1 MEDVETNDFDL
12 QPQKRA
18 AKSTI
23 KTQINNLS
31 KIKEKRALL
40 TESKINPTFDR
51 LKFGIDLEKY
61 GKEIE
66 FRVGKELKAAA
77 YPYLPPY
84 EQKRRMKGFK
94 NNKAGSVNKYQE
106 YDEEINSLPISKNKI
121 YPNLSISY
129 RMYQKSLGIN
139 NVYIMNNKLVIDIT
153 GKLMADYGDL
163 GLLHIDN
170 IKDALIKLQ
179 ELGLFSFNIEKFLKR
194 ANYYL
199 GDYTLDL
206 YLQNPETVNRIIK
219 AMSSYYPLYSNTHS
233 LSKYKRHGLFY
244 RRKAEEAGKALSVY
258 DKGEEL
264 SHNYAN
270 PDKRVIYTDK
280 IGEEGEYIAKRTL
293 RLELHLSKL
302 ESTRKALGL
311 KDKGYGYIPLL
322 DVLTSKKPVI
332 LDELW
337 EIGIRENKIY
347 DALTCYEPNEDIL
360 SDDEVFSSEEA
371 FKKMLI
377 TERLCTIIQENNYDF
392 SRCKDYILT
401 EYNIKLDSILADKI
415 TPMLRDNLYYF
426 LSFRRPKTQTLII
439 ILLTRICD
447 IYFGEDHVPGET
459 MYVKTED
466 VDD

>member
-1 MEDVETNDFDL
+1 MKDVVTNDFDL

-23 KTQINNLS
+23 QTQINNLS
-31 KIKEKRALL
+31 KLKEKKALL

-66 FRVGKELKAAA
+66 FRVGKELKVAA

-129 RMYQKSLGIN
+129 RIYQKSLGIN
-139 NVYIMNNKLVIDIT
+139 NVYMMNNRLVIDIT
-153 GKLMADYGDL
+153 GKLMANYGYL
-163 GLLHIDN
+163 GQLHIDN

-206 YLQNPETVNRIIK
+206 YFEKAGTVNRMIT

-233 LSKYKRHGLFY
+233 ITKYKIHGLFY
-244 RRKAEEAGKALSVY
+244 RKKTEDAGKALSVY
-258 DKGEEL
+258 YKGEEL
-264 SHNYAN
+264 SHNYAK
-270 PDKRVIYTDK
+270 PDKRVIYTDI
-280 IGEEGEYIAKRTL
+280 IGELGEYIARRTL
-293 RLELHLSKL
+293 RLELHLTKL
-302 ESTRKALGL
+302 KSTRKALGL
-311 KDKGYGYIPLL
+311 EDKGYGYIPLL
-322 DVLTSKKPVI
+322 DVLKSKKPVI

-347 DALTCYEPNEDIL
+347 DALTCYEPNKDIL
-360 SDDEVFSSEEA
+360 SDDEVFSNEET
-371 FKKMLI
+371 FMKTLI
-377 TERLCTIIQENNYDF
+377 TERLCGIIQENNYDLAL
-392 SRCKDYILT
+392 SKAHIIT
-401 EYNIKLDSILADKI
+401 EYNIKLESNLADKI
-415 TPMLRDNLYYF
+415 HTMLRDNLYYY
-426 LSFRRPKTQTLII
+426 LSFRKPKTQTLII

-459 MYVKTED
+459 MYIKAGD
-466 VDD
+466 VDE